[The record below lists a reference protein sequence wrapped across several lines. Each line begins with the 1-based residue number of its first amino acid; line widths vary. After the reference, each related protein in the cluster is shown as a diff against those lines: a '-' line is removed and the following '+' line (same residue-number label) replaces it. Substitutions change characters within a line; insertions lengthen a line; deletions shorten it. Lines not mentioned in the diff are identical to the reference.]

1 MQDENIAGNPPLLQV
16 TDLTKCYH
24 VGAQRVDVLRGVSLT
39 VARGDYVAI
48 MGASGS
54 GKSTLLNVLGLLDD
68 YDEGSYLLAGRETAR
83 LSEPE
88 AARLRNQVI
97 GFVFQS
103 FHLLPQKKA
112 WENVALPLSYRRLPR
127 AQQKRKA
134 HEILERLQLSH
145 RADHRPS
152 ELSGGQRQRVA
163 IARALV
169 TDPLLVLADEPTG
182 NLDTETSREVLRLL
196 AEIHDE
202 GRTVLL
208 VTHELEVAAA
218 ARRVI
223 HVRDGTVDG
232 EHESAPAQP
241 TAARQVQA

>member
-1 MQDENIAGNPPLLQV
+1 MADDPSADASLLLRV
-16 TDLTKCYH
+16 TALNKSYQLGT
-24 VGAQRVDVLRGVSLT
+24 QQVDVLRGVSLS

-68 YDEGSYLLAGRETAR
+68 YDAGSYLLAGRETAR

-88 AARLRNQVI
+88 AARLRNEVI

-112 WENVALPLSYRRLPR
+112 WENVALPLSYRGLAR
-127 AQQKRKA
+127 AAQKRKA
-134 HEILERLQLSH
+134 HEMLERLGLSH

-169 TDPLLVLADEPTG
+169 TDPQLVLADEPTG
-182 NLDTETSREVLRLL
+182 NLDTETSREVLHLL
-196 AEIHDE
+196 SEIHQE

-218 ARRVI
+218 ARRII
-223 HVRDGTVDG
+223 HVRDGAIAG
-232 EHESAPAQP
+232 EHASGEGDE
-241 TAARQVQA
+241 ARA

>member
-1 MQDENIAGNPPLLQV
+1 MQDEIIEGRAPLLQV
-16 TDLTKCYH
+16 ASLTKRYR
-24 VGAQRVDVLRGVSLT
+24 VGAQYVDVLRGISLR
-39 VARGDYVAI
+39 VAHGEYVAI

-68 YDEGSYLLAGRETAR
+68 YDRGSYLLDGQETSR
-83 LSEPE
+83 LREPE
-88 AARLRNQVI
+88 AARLRNRVI

-112 WENVALPLSYRRLPR
+112 WENVALPLSYRRVSR

-182 NLDTETSREVLRLL
+182 NLDTETGTEVLALL
-196 AEIHDE
+196 SEIHRD

-208 VTHELEVAAA
+208 VTHELDVAAA
-218 ARRVI
+218 AHRVI
-223 HVRDGTVDG
+223 HVRDGKIAAD
-232 EHESAPAQP
+232 EP
-241 TAARQVQA
+241 TPHPLLSPVSP